1 MFKNYFIITIRNLK
15 RNLSYSAINVFGL
28 ALGITC
34 SMVLFLMI
42 TFYLSFDNYHDN
54 KDRIYRIVT
63 SSENNGRE
71 DFFAGVPAP
80 LPGALASDITGI
92 QHVLFISG
100 DNNAL
105 FTIIDNGAP
114 KIFEQENGL
123 AYTDSTYFTFFNRAF
138 IMGDYKTALQQ
149 PNQIILSEKTAKK
162 FFGEVNPMG
171 QLIKLNNKTELKV
184 TGIIEDHPDNTTF
197 PFEILISYLTIQKDK
212 EESGWNSVY
221 SDDQCF
227 VMLEAGTPPDA
238 INDQFPAFVK
248 KYETQREERSL
259 KRWLQPL
266 QEINYDSRF
275 GNYRYTTVSKTS
287 ILAMGVVA
295 LFLLITACINFINL
309 STAVAVKRSK
319 EVGIRKVLGSQ
330 RLQLMGQY
338 LAETGMITL
347 VALLISVGL
356 SELALIQLNAF
367 LDINLHVDFTDLRL
381 ITFLIGVWAV
391 VSLASGFYPAL
402 LLSGFSPALALK
414 NKITNRSTGGFALRR
429 SLVVFQFVI
438 SQLLIVGT
446 VILLAQMNFL
456 ESKDLG
462 FSKDAVIN
470 VPIPNNA
477 PLNNKKVLKSELL
490 RMGGVERVSLCNTAP
505 SSGSVS
511 MTAYTIEGIEGN
523 HLTQVKLTDEDY
535 IDLFKIELLAGNN
548 LMGLD
553 SANSCLVNEK
563 LLKSLGLE
571 KPEEIIGRVISIW
584 GMNLPVAGV
593 VKDFHTMSLERE
605 IDPTILFNGVD
616 SYRTAAIKLKGGSV
630 KETLGEVERA
640 WAAQYPDFLFSYEF
654 LDNEIKEFYESEQ
667 KMSTLLILFSVI
679 AITIGC
685 LGLYGLISFMANEKE
700 KEIGVRKVL
709 GASTGNILII
719 FSKEFIILILVAF
732 AIASPLAAYIMGQW
746 LDNFAYRVPLTS
758 LMFVTGIGITIIIAF
773 VTVGFRSI
781 RAALA
786 NPINALRN
794 E

>member
-1 MFKNYFIITIRNLK
+1 MLKNYFIITTRNIK

-123 AYTDSTYFTFFNRAF
+123 AYSDSTYFTFFNRAF
-138 IMGDYKTALQQ
+138 LMGDYKTALQQ

-238 INDQFPAFVK
+238 INNQFPTFVK

-381 ITFLIGVWAV
+381 ITFLVGVWAV

-535 IDLFKIELLAGNN
+535 VDLFKIELLAGNN